1 MKIFKVAKMQEEVLQ
16 AQKDLHIKLIECM
29 EATSGQGQICIEEIT
44 KDQNEFKKIVDQI
57 EKDCL
62 NNRSLKLLGG
72 IKIKEFSHSLDQI
85 NK

>member
-1 MKIFKVAKMQEEVLQ
+1 
-16 AQKDLHIKLIECM
+16 M
-29 EATSGQGQICIEEIT
+29 EATSSQGQICMEEIT

-72 IKIKEFSHSLDQI
+72 IKIKEFSHSLD
-85 NK
+85 